1 MNINLSKALCMED
14 SFFHLRLFFREIFHY
29 NEKLMILKMN
39 LREQR
44 SEDIFLLQTGLF
56 IKHIVSETIA

>member
-1 MNINLSKALCMED
+1 MHGS
-14 SFFHLRLFFREIFHY
+14 LFFPPETFFSEILHY
-29 NEKLMILKMN
+29 NEKLMLLKMN

-56 IKHIVSETIA
+56 IKHVVSEAVA

>member
-1 MNINLSKALCMED
+1 MHGSL
-14 SFFHLRLFFREIFHY
+14 FFPPETFFFREILHY
-29 NEKLMILKMN
+29 NEKLMILKIN

-56 IKHIVSETIA
+56 IKHIVSETIV

>member
-1 MNINLSKALCMED
+1 MP
-14 SFFHLRLFFREIFHY
+14 
-29 NEKLMILKMN
+29 LKMN

-56 IKHIVSETIA
+56 MKQVVSKAVA